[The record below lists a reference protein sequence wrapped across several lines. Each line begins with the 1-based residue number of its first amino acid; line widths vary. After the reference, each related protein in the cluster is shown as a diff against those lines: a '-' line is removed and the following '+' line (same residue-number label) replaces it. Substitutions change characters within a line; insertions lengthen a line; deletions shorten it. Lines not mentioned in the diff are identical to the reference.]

1 MKKVWIGFIGGLC
14 LSGVL
19 LLQGC
24 TQADTSPPEG
34 MKETL
39 TLMTISNGGQEVL
52 KEAVEEFNASNT
64 FDVEI
69 ACEEYSMED
78 FKATL
83 ARKMAANEEPDL
95 FFSWQA
101 GFLKAYVDKGKVL
114 DLTSQI
120 QNDSSFSRQFQ
131 EDDFV
136 NVTFDGGIYA
146 VPATKCISGVFY
158 KKKLFE
164 QYGLQV
170 PETYQEF
177 LNVCEVFKQN
187 GIVPINLDSTPW
199 NAGQLFLQVMNSVCG
214 RELETY
220 ENLQNIPWTSDKLLK
235 SAELLKD
242 LYDMGYLP
250 EDFLGTE
257 GKAVAAEDT
266 AMAVSGNWMAKW
278 LSQEGEPWGVFL
290 LPPLQ
295 EENRGIAIGG
305 SDRSFA
311 VSRSCKNPEAAC
323 SFLKELSSDKYQSK
337 ILYDEGTIPVVDIEA
352 DRSRLSDLQL
362 ECFDLYKTTDSFC
375 LNMDVRFGPEFGDL
389 FNETAQAVIAGED
402 YREAMKGLE
411 SYAKKQRTDEKG
423 G

>member
-1 MKKVWIGFIGGLC
+1 MKKVWLRFIGGLC
-14 LSGVL
+14 LSGI

-24 TQADTSPPEG
+24 TRADTPPPEG
-34 MKETL
+34 KKETL

-52 KEAVEEFNASNT
+52 KEAVDAFNASNT
-64 FDVEI
+64 FDVVI
-69 ACEEYSMED
+69 ACEEYSMEN

-114 DLTSQI
+114 DLTVYI
-120 QNDSSFSRQFQ
+120 QSDESFSNQF
-131 EDDFV
+131 ESEDFV

-164 QYGLQV
+164 EYGLKV
-170 PETYQEF
+170 PQTYQEF
-177 LNVCEVFKQN
+177 LNVCEVLKQN

-214 RELETY
+214 KELMTY
-220 ENLQNIPWTSDKLLK
+220 KNLQDIPWTSDQLLK
-235 SAELLKD
+235 SAEILKD
-242 LYDMGYLP
+242 LYDKGYLP

-257 GKAVAAEDT
+257 GKNVAVEDT
-266 AMAVSGNWMAKW
+266 AMTVSGNWMAKW
-278 LSQEGEPWGVFL
+278 MNQEGDPYGVFL

-311 VSRSCKNPEAAC
+311 VSQNCKNPEAAC

-337 ILYDEGTIPVVDIEA
+337 ILYDEGTFPVADIDA
-352 DRSRLSDLQL
+352 DKSRLSELQL
-362 ECFDLYKTTDSFC
+362 ECWDLYKTTDSFC

-411 SYAKKQRTDEKG
+411 SYAIKAGTEEQG

>member
-1 MKKVWIGFIGGLC
+1 MKKIWLLFIGGLC
-14 LSGVL
+14 LSGI

-24 TQADTSPPEG
+24 TGTDTPPPEET
-34 MKETL
+34 KETL
-39 TLMTISNGGQEVL
+39 TLMSISNGGQVVL
-52 KEAVEEFNASNT
+52 KEAVDAFNASNT
-64 FDVEI
+64 LNITI

-78 FKATL
+78 FKITL

-114 DLTSQI
+114 DLTNYI
-120 QNDSSFSRQFQ
+120 QDDRSFSSQFQ
-131 EDDFV
+131 PDDFR
-136 NVTFDGGIYA
+136 NVTFNGGIYA
-146 VPATKCISGVFY
+146 VPVTQCISGVFY
-158 KKKLFE
+158 KKKLFK
-164 QYGLQV
+164 QYGLKV

-177 LNVCEVFKQN
+177 LSVCEVFKQK

-214 RELETY
+214 KELMTY
-220 ENLQNIPWTSDKLLK
+220 ENLEDIPWTSDQLLK
-235 SAELLKD
+235 SAKLLKD
-242 LYDMGYLP
+242 LYNKGYLP

-257 GKAVAAEDT
+257 GNAAVVEDT
-266 AMAVSGNWMAKW
+266 AMTVSGNWMAKW
-278 LSQEGEPWGVFL
+278 MNHEEDPYGVFL
-290 LPPLQ
+290 LPPFQ

-337 ILYDEGTIPVVDIEA
+337 ILYEEGTIPVAKIEA

-362 ECFDLYKTTDSFC
+362 ECYDLYKNTDDFC

-402 YREAMKGLE
+402 YRKAMKALE
-411 SYAKKQRTDEKG
+411 NFADKIRTE
-423 G
+423 